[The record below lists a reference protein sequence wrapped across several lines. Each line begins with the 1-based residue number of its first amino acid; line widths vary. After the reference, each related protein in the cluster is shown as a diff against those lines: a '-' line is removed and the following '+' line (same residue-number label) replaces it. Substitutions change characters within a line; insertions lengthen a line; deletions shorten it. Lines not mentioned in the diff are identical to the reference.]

1 MATAKN
7 KKTLKY
13 QIRLKGLDTPSG
25 TIPLKA
31 LQEVCEILLSTAERG
46 LRLAVEGS
54 SVRPGR
60 LPGWLTKSLDLTMT
74 GIGKGST
81 IINIEAPYLGA
92 TAKEQIQQQDFWHVV
107 PQTDDTA
114 FSLLSKSVHDMTVGE
129 LESDFFDRGILESLS
144 QFQPFLKTYADKI
157 ELHCRTR
164 PKEHFKLGE
173 AELEKIQKLKAKTPE
188 PRAVMLSGEFD
199 AIEHSRKRFH
209 LVLSNGESV
218 LGVIDPTYLGVEDM
232 RQFWGKKATIKG
244 IAHFRPSG
252 RPRLIEAQIIKPM
265 ERGDA
270 VFSTLP
276 HVQTEASFVKE
287 MKEAEMKRG
296 WLKEVWGKWPGDEP
310 IEELLA
316 ALNTN

>member
-1 MATAKN
+1 MAAAKS

-13 QIRLKGLDTPSG
+13 QLRLQGLETSRG

-31 LQEVCEILLSTAERG
+31 LQEVCDLVLATAERG

-60 LPGWLTKSLDLTMT
+60 LPRWLAKSLDLTVT

-81 IINIEAPYLGA
+81 VLNIEAPFLGS
-92 TAKEQIQQQDFWHVV
+92 TARDQIRQQDLWHVV
-107 PQTDDTA
+107 PQPDDTA
-114 FSLLSKSVHDMTVGE
+114 FTLFAKSVRDTTAGE
-129 LESDFFDRGILESLS
+129 LESDSYDRGVLESLLE
-144 QFQPFLKTYADKI
+144 FKPFLKNYADKI
-157 ELHCRTR
+157 ELRCPSR

-188 PRAVMLSGEFD
+188 PRAVMLSGQFD
-199 AIEHSRKRFH
+199 AIEHSKRRFH
-209 LVLSNGESV
+209 LVLGNGDSV
-218 LGVIDPTYLGVEDM
+218 LGAIDPTYLSVEDM

-252 RPRLIEAQIIKPM
+252 RPRLIEAQVIRPM
-265 ERGDA
+265 EEGDEIFSA
-270 VFSTLP
+270 VP
-276 HVQTEASFVKE
+276 QVQTEAIFLKE
-287 MKEAEMKRG
+287 IKDAEMKRG
-296 WLKEVWGKWPGDEP
+296 WLKDVWGKWPGDEP

-316 ALNTN
+316 ALNDN